1 MDPTKDRAVTVNFRE
16 RLTGACAAGTWR
28 PYSAPVELDEL
39 LARFIL
45 FKTYI
50 LESARIEEI
59 DHLFSVLGHASL
71 LSLLRSG
78 AFEIDLTYASIAY
91 LTKVDEGSG
100 NERPLPSLYYA
111 FRAWRPMSWA
121 SLREQRI
128 KECVSRLPD
137 LSARQREQLEEGL
150 DMCVLTPRQQAGD
163 EAIEQLHTELALD
176 SPPLSVRKAIAFAL
190 SDTLGRQVKLTEFA
204 LTIHRPEPT
213 VFAVET
219 NIDKMFALS
228 TQQTHETIGSGLMAL
243 GRVNYRLEVMHRVNA
258 LTGFDNDDLAIWQG
272 KLGSVFEQARR
283 REYAAEATSERLTRV
298 LELKGFPA
306 LGQALSKGRID
317 IARLLEVRNDPK
329 IDDFRRWLASVHD
342 VPDEELAARLNDLR
356 GCLGGLADSR
366 SGKVVRFVVTTGVG
380 LVPGIGTIAGALLGG
395 LDMFVLEKLLGKP
408 GPVSFMNRTFSR
420 IYRKGQSTD

>member
-1 MDPTKDRAVTVNFRE
+1 
-16 RLTGACAAGTWR
+16 
-28 PYSAPVELDEL
+28 
-39 LARFIL
+39 
-45 FKTYI
+45 
-50 LESARIEEI
+50 
-59 DHLFSVLGHASL
+59 
-71 LSLLRSG
+71 
-78 AFEIDLTYASIAY
+78 
-91 LTKVDEGSG
+91 
-100 NERPLPSLYYA
+100 
-111 FRAWRPMSWA
+111 
-121 SLREQRI
+121 
-128 KECVSRLPD
+128 
-137 LSARQREQLEEGL
+137 
-150 DMCVLTPRQQAGD
+150 
-163 EAIEQLHTELALD
+163 
-176 SPPLSVRKAIAFAL
+176 
-190 SDTLGRQVKLTEFA
+190 VKLTEFA

-329 IDDFRRWLASVHD
+329 IDDFRRWLTKVHD
-342 VPDEELAARLNDLR
+342 VPDEELTARLNNLR